1 MRIAIP
7 MAGGKL
13 TAHFGHCEQF
23 ALIDVDPGA
32 KKILK
37 KQELKPPEHQPGLFP
52 LWLAEQGTTLVIAG
66 GMGANAQNLFARSGI
81 KVLTGASSRP
91 PETLV
96 AAYMEGTLLTGE
108 NVCDH

>member
-7 MAGGKL
+7 VAEGKL
-13 TAHFGHCEQF
+13 TMHFGHCERF
-23 ALIDVDPGA
+23 ALIDVDPGS

-37 KQELKPPEHQPGLFP
+37 QQEVEAPEHQPGLFP
-52 LWLAEQGTTLVIAG
+52 RWLAEQGTNLVIAG
-66 GMGANAQNLFARSGI
+66 GMGPNAQNLFARSGI
-81 KVLTGASSRP
+81 KVLTGASSQP

>member
-7 MAGGKL
+7 MAEGKL
-13 TAHFGHCEQF
+13 TMHFGHCERF
-23 ALIDVDPGA
+23 ALIDVDPGS
-32 KKILK
+32 KTILK
-37 KQELKPPEHQPGLFP
+37 KQEVEAPEHQPGLLP
-52 LWLAEQGTTLVIAG
+52 RWLAERGTNLVIAG

-81 KVLTGASSRP
+81 KVLTGASP
-91 PETLV
+91 QAPEALV